1 MEIKKGNILSRTS
14 YMEVLNTNN
23 VETEVTNGSKRWNIS
38 NDILIN
44 ESKSATWY
52 NEEKFLSR
60 SSICEILEQTNGAV
74 FTVTFT
80 KQVDEEEANVKMLK
94 YIKKL
99 TIARCKEDLSGLD
112 SNEIVK
118 DILKGEERTLIG
130 YLIDTKQEFGRYK
143 VIDLE
148 LQFKDSSKYNI
159 RQVDSKT
166 ISELIF
172 NGVKYKVKGK

>member
-38 NDILIN
+38 NDILIS

-60 SSICEILEQTNGAV
+60 GSICEILENTNGAV
-74 FTVTFT
+74 FSVTFN
-80 KQVDEEEANVKMLK
+80 KQVTKEQIVTKLRETDGQLGAEAKAD
-94 YIKKL
+94 YIL
-99 TIARCKEDLSGLD
+99 Q
-112 SNEIVK
+112 
-118 DILKGEERTLIG
+118 GEERTLIG
-130 YLIDTKQEFGRYK
+130 YLVDTKQEFGRYK
-143 VIDLE
+143 VVDLE
-148 LQFKDSSKYNI
+148 LQFKGESHNL

-166 ISELIF
+166 ITQLIF
-172 NGVKYKVKGK
+172 NGVKYKIKGK